1 MSSRRLMPQ
10 FHGMRQAV
18 QRLMTLLPSWHPR
31 PQRRLRLCENLQLG
45 DRRFLSVVEFGQQQF
60 LVGGT
65 ANSLAM
71 LAVLR
76 SQTDCHPQEEDL
88 PVWKCVDGELVREVE
103 HG

>member
-1 MSSRRLMPQ
+1 MPKRCLALVHRLKTL
-10 FHGMRQAV
+10 FLGW
-18 QRLMTLLPSWHPR
+18 RLP

-45 DRRFLSVVEFGQQQF
+45 DHRFLSVVEFGQQRF

-65 ANSLAM
+65 ANSLAR

-76 SQTDCHPQEEDL
+76 SNPDCKTHEEDV
-88 PVWKCVDGELVREVE
+88 PVWKSVDGELIREAE